1 MFGKSNGVEF
11 LIVGLGN
18 PGSDYD
24 MTRHNIGF
32 RALDFLAGACNTEV
46 RRLKHMAL
54 TGRGTVAGHGVLFM
68 KPQTYMNHSGESI
81 RDAARFY
88 KIPPEHIIVISDDV
102 SLPVGAMRI
111 RTSGSAG
118 GHNGLKSVQ
127 EHLSS
132 DRYPRIKLGVG
143 AKAHADMDLGDH
155 VLGKVSPEDFRLIS
169 ENFPSLLPAVELLIA
184 GEGEKAMAKYNRSP
198 QKKRP
203 EA

>member
-1 MFGKSNGVEF
+1 MFGKTSGVEF

-18 PGSDYD
+18 PGSDYE

-111 RTSGSAG
+111 RLNGSAG

-143 AKAHADMDLGDH
+143 EKAHVDMDLADH
-155 VLGKVSPEDFRLIS
+155 VLGKFSPEDFRLIS
-169 ENFPSLLPAVELLIA
+169 ENFPSLLPTVELLIA

-203 EA
+203 EV